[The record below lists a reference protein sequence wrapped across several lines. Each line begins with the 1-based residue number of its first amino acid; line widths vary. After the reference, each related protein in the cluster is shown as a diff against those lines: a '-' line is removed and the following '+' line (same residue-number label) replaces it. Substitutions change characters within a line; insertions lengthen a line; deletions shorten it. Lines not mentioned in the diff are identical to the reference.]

1 MEKNYIGL
9 TIKEAVERA
18 KSEEFIFRVVKQDGI
33 IFVVTC
39 DLRLNRLNFE
49 IENNKITNCYIG

>member
-1 MEKNYIGL
+1 MEKDYIGL
-9 TIKEAVERA
+9 TVKEAAERA